1 MHLQKKVIDFIKER
15 NCWVIKVQMANERGC
30 PDLIAC
36 VLGYFLAIEI
46 KEGEDKLSIIQ
57 VAQLEAITDSDGVA
71 WVVIDYDSFCTQ
83 FKILYSN
90 LSIRK
95 LRDGT
100 KRVKFE

>member
-1 MHLQKKVIDFIKER
+1 MHLQKKVINFIKEH

-46 KEGEDKLSIIQ
+46 KEGEDKLSTIQ

-71 WVVIDYDSFCTQ
+71 LVVTDYDDFCER
-83 FKILYSN
+83 FRALYFH
-90 LSIRK
+90 LSMRR
-95 LRDGT
+95 L
-100 KRVKFE
+100 